1 MSVQVESQSLLSRVK
16 SRLYVRARRPVAHLL
31 EGQYA
36 SMHRGRSLDFDDLR
50 DYQPGDEVGDI
61 DWRASARH
69 SAIMV
74 RRYGAERR
82 HRLLFAVAGGRNLG
96 AVSAA
101 GERKADLAVEA
112 VGILGWLAL
121 QHGDEVGAL
130 VVDARRNE
138 RFPFRVGEGELER
151 LLGRIHRDSGSDTAD
166 SDLLALLRQVR
177 DRERQRSLLVVV
189 ADEVVMS
196 SELEELI
203 ATLSYQHELL
213 WVELADA
220 HPMGLE
226 NSRRQGSFD
235 VAGFWALPR
244 VLQGDAELAEA
255 VVRASDQRNER
266 LLQLLRRAGA
276 SYTRIDR
283 RDEVAPKL
291 LEMLKTRQY
300 DRH

>member
-1 MSVQVESQSLLSRVK
+1 MPVPTNSQSLLNRVK

-36 SMHRGRSLDFDDLR
+36 SIHRGRSLDFDDLR

-69 SAIMV
+69 NSIMV

-82 HRLLFAVAGGRNLG
+82 HRLLFAVTSGRNLG
-96 AVSAA
+96 AVSAS

-130 VVDARRNE
+130 LVDARHSD
-138 RFPFRVGEGELER
+138 RFPFRVGEGPLER
-151 LLGRIHRDSGSDTAD
+151 LLERIHSDGGPQAAE

-177 DRERQRSLLVVV
+177 DRERRRSLLVVV
-189 ADEVVMS
+189 TDEVAMS
-196 SELEELI
+196 DELEQLI
-203 ATLSYQHELL
+203 ATLSYRHELL
-213 WVELADA
+213 WIELADA

-226 NSRRQGSFD
+226 HNRRQGSFD
-235 VAGFWALPR
+235 VSGRWALPR
-244 VLQGDAELAEA
+244 MLRGNTQLAEA
-255 VVRASDQRNER
+255 VSRASDQRDER
-266 LLQLLRRAGA
+266 LMGLLQRGGA
-276 SYTRIDR
+276 SHTRLDQ
-283 RDEVAPKL
+283 RDEVAPQL

>member
-1 MSVQVESQSLLSRVK
+1 MPVQAESQSLLSRVK

-36 SMHRGRSLDFDDLR
+36 SIHRGRSLDFDDLR

-121 QHGDEVGAL
+121 QHGDEVGRWWWMRAETNGSRS
-130 VVDARRNE
+130 A
-138 RFPFRVGEGELER
+138 
-151 LLGRIHRDSGSDTAD
+151 LGRANSSGYWDASTAMVIPTPPKVTCWRYFGKCATANG
-166 SDLLALLRQVR
+166 SARYWWW
-177 DRERQRSLLVVV
+177 SLMRWL
-189 ADEVVMS
+189 
-196 SELEELI
+196 
-203 ATLSYQHELL
+203 
-213 WVELADA
+213 
-220 HPMGLE
+220 
-226 NSRRQGSFD
+226 
-235 VAGFWALPR
+235 
-244 VLQGDAELAEA
+244 
-255 VVRASDQRNER
+255 
-266 LLQLLRRAGA
+266 
-276 SYTRIDR
+276 
-283 RDEVAPKL
+283 
-291 LEMLKTRQY
+291 
-300 DRH
+300 

>member
-1 MSVQVESQSLLSRVK
+1 MPVQSSSQSLLNRVK

-50 DYQPGDEVGDI
+50 EYQFGDEVGDI

-69 SAIMV
+69 SSVMV

-82 HRLLFAVAGGRNLG
+82 HRLLFAVTGGRNLG

-130 VVDARRNE
+130 IVDAQHSD
-138 RFPFRVGEGELER
+138 RFPFRVGEGALER
-151 LLGRIHRDSGSDTAD
+151 LLERIHSDGGFDAVE
-166 SDLLALLRQVR
+166 SDPLSLLRQVR
-177 DRERQRSLLVVV
+177 DRERRRSLLVVV
-189 ADEVVMS
+189 ADEVAMS
-196 SELEELI
+196 AELEELI

-213 WVELADA
+213 WIELADA
-220 HPMGLE
+220 HPLGLE
-226 NSRRQGSFD
+226 NARQQGSFD
-235 VAGFWALPR
+235 VSGEWVLPR
-244 VLQGDAELAEA
+244 MLRGNSELEA
-255 VVRASDQRNER
+255 AVSRASERRDER
-266 LLQLLRRAGA
+266 LMGLLRRGGA
-276 SYTRIDR
+276 SHTRVER
-283 RDEVAPKL
+283 RDELASKL